1 MEKVAEIKGR
11 PSVVLAD
18 DNAGMR
24 AKVIALLG
32 PEFDILKDVADGAE
46 LIQAVGAIK
55 PDIAIVDITMP
66 RVRGIEAVRQLMDSG
81 SNVRVV
87 FLTVHEDPDF
97 ARAASDSGAY
107 AFVVKSR
114 MAADLIPAVRS
125 AVAGKW
131 FSSLEVPNV
140 ESKPRFG

>member
-1 MEKVAEIKGR
+1 MNKPAEIKGR

-24 AKVIALLG
+24 EKVIALLK
-32 PEFDILKDVADGAE
+32 PEFEVLLDVADGAE
-46 LIQAVGAIK
+46 LIDAVGSIK

-66 RVRGIEAVRQLMDSG
+66 RVRGIEAVRQLLKGG
-81 SNVRVV
+81 SKVRVV

-97 ARAASDSGAY
+97 ARAAAETGAF

-114 MAADLIPAVRS
+114 MAVDLIPAVR
-125 AVAGKW
+125 AAIAGTW
-131 FSSLEVPNV
+131 FSSLEIPVGVNG
-140 ESKPRFG
+140 RLH

>member
-1 MEKVAEIKGR
+1 MEKPAEIQGR

-24 AKVIALLG
+24 AKVIALLK

-46 LIQAVGAIK
+46 LIQAVGSIN

-66 RVRGIEAVRQLMDSG
+66 RIRGIEAVRQLMDSG
-81 SNVRVV
+81 SKVRVV

-97 ARAASDSGAY
+97 ARAAADSGAY

-114 MAADLIPAVRS
+114 MAADLIPAMRS
-125 AVAGKW
+125 AIAGEW
-131 FSSLEVPNV
+131 FSSLEISAV
-140 ESKPRFG
+140 ESKARFG

>member
-1 MEKVAEIKGR
+1 MEKPADRTGR

-24 AKVIALLG
+24 AKVIALLNG
-32 PEFDILKDVADGAE
+32 EFDILKDVADGAE
-46 LIQAVGAIK
+46 LIQAVGSIK
-55 PDIAIVDITMP
+55 PDVAIVDITMP
-66 RVRGIEAVRQLMDSG
+66 RIRGIEAVRQLMDSG
-81 SNVRVV
+81 SKVRVV

-97 ARAASDSGAY
+97 ARAAADSGAY

-125 AVAGKW
+125 AIAGEW
-131 FSSLEVPNV
+131 FSSLEVSAV
-140 ESKPRFG
+140 ESKARFG

>member
-1 MEKVAEIKGR
+1 MEKPADIQGR

-24 AKVIALLG
+24 AKVIALLKSD
-32 PEFDILKDVADGAE
+32 FDILKDVADGAE
-46 LIQAVGAIK
+46 LIQAVGSVK

-66 RVRGIEAVRQLMDSG
+66 RIRGIEAVRQLMDSG
-81 SNVRVV
+81 SKVRVV

-97 ARAASDSGAY
+97 ARAAADSGAY

-114 MAADLIPAVRS
+114 MAVDLIPAVRS
-125 AVAGKW
+125 AIAGEW
-131 FSSLEVPNV
+131 FSSLEVT
-140 ESKPRFG
+140 ESKARFG

>member
-1 MEKVAEIKGR
+1 MEKPADIQGR

-24 AKVIALLG
+24 AKVIALLK
-32 PEFDILKDVADGAE
+32 PDFDIVKDVADGAE
-46 LIQAVGAIK
+46 LIEAVGAIK

-66 RVRGIEAVRQLMDSG
+66 RIRGIEAVRQLISG
-81 SNVRVV
+81 GSKVRVV

-97 ARAASDSGAY
+97 ARAAADSGAY

-125 AVAGKW
+125 AIAGEW
-131 FSSLEVPNV
+131 FSSLDVPAV
-140 ESKPRFG
+140 GSKVRFG

>member
-1 MEKVAEIKGR
+1 MEKPADTQGR

-24 AKVIALLG
+24 AKVIALLE
-32 PEFDILKDVADGAE
+32 PDFDILKDVADGAE
-46 LIQAVGAIK
+46 LIEAVGAIK

-66 RVRGIEAVRQLMDSG
+66 RIRGIEAVRQLINGG
-81 SNVRVV
+81 SKVRVV

-97 ARAASDSGAY
+97 ARAAADSGAY

-114 MAADLIPAVRS
+114 MAADLIPAIRS
-125 AVAGKW
+125 AIAGQW
-131 FSSLEVPNV
+131 FSSLEVPAV
-140 ESKPRFG
+140 GSKVRFG